1 VNLRDHPHVQGLLL
15 GFGLLVAGALSSPF
29 AIDAVTGV
37 VDRPAAAV
45 DDGAASTGSAKYA
58 SSPEDASR

>member
-1 VNLRDHPHVQGLLL
+1 LLL
-15 GFGLLVAGALSSPF
+15 GFGLLVVGALSSPF

-45 DDGAASTGSAKYA
+45 DGAVASTGDDAAAATGSAKYA
-58 SSPEDASR
+58 SSPEAASR